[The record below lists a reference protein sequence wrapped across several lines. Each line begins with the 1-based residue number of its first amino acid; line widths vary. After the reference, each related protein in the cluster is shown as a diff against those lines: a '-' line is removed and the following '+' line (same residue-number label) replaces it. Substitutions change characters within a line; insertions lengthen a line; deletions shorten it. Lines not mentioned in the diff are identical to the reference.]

1 MRSIVIL
8 EDNADFREGL
18 ISAFETTADLRC
30 IASFSNIRDMAE
42 KLPDIYPDLFWL
54 DISLPDG
61 TSIDYISKI
70 KEMYP
75 NSLCMICSIHDDDEK
90 IFSALK
96 AGADGYLLKDT
107 SIDKILEG
115 IYDLFSG
122 GSPMSPFIARRVLNS
137 LQLNEQD
144 EQNEIN
150 ALKEL
155 TKREIDILS
164 GLAQG
169 FLYKEVADNYNVG
182 LETVK
187 KHVQN
192 IYRKLHVQ
200 NRSEAIVKYL
210 KAKKN

>member
-1 MRSIVIL
+1 MKSIVIL
-8 EDNADFREGL
+8 EDNVGFREAL

-30 IASFSNIRDMAE
+30 IASFSKIKDMVE
-42 KLPDIYPDLFWL
+42 RLPDIYPDLFWL

-70 KEMYP
+70 KETYP

-107 SIDKILEG
+107 SFDRILEG

-137 LQLNEQD
+137 LQLS

-169 FLYKEVADNYNVG
+169 FLYKEVADNYNIG

-210 KAKKN
+210 NAKNN

>member
-1 MRSIVIL
+1 MKSIVIL
-8 EDNADFREGL
+8 EDNKDFKEAL
-18 ISAFETTADLRC
+18 ILGFETTPDLKC
-30 IASFSNIRDMAE
+30 IASFSKIKDLMQQ
-42 KLPDIYPDLFWL
+42 LPDIYPDLFWL

-61 TSIDYISKI
+61 TSIDVISQI
-70 KEMYP
+70 KEIYP

-90 IFSALK
+90 IFNALK
-96 AGADGYLLKDT
+96 AGADGYLLKGT
-107 SIDKILEG
+107 NISKILEG
-115 IYDLFSG
+115 IYDLFNG

-137 LQLNEQD
+137 FVSA
-144 EQNEIN
+144 QNDNPKETD

-155 TKREIDILS
+155 TKREVDILS

-169 FLYKEVADNYNVG
+169 FLYKEVANNYNIG

-210 KAKKN
+210 NAKK